1 MGHLLEEIL
10 EHYGLF
16 AVFFISIFEG
26 DVILVLAGVVSHLGF
41 FTPFEAFVA
50 SWSGLLIGDCGWYYV
65 GRSLSTK
72 VQNSSLYRRMWPRIQ
87 FLSGKWGVWEILAA
101 RFVYGSRTASMI
113 FWGVQK
119 LKLLQFVCID
129 LIGCTLWTTLLITLG
144 FYLSRSAETLIGEV
158 KRIEVW
164 LLGAFIFAVS
174 IFLCL
179 RVVVHQHFRKIEL
192 RG

>member
-1 MGHLLEEIL
+1 
-10 EHYGLF
+10 
-16 AVFFISIFEG
+16 
-26 DVILVLAGVVSHLGF
+26 
-41 FTPFEAFVA
+41 
-50 SWSGLLIGDCGWYYV
+50 
-65 GRSLSTK
+65 
-72 VQNSSLYRRMWPRIQ
+72 MWPRIQ